1 MRLRDTTAKLHATT
15 AAARSAQASQSK
27 NGPVYQATRPDG
39 AWSTMSRT
47 AANLPSPF
55 ALTRGPYQFMIAC
68 AATTTRKP
76 TRSGSMPGRR
86 RWGLTPPQKVNRT
99 KMRNPMPRNTKI
111 RALRTAL
118 WKEIPKSFCEPSCVP
133 TIIART
139 TPPNRHAASR
149 FNRIRC
155 FSLMRSL
162 RSRKQRRHAHCS
174 LASFARSCRPPQPLA
189 EDARGPDQQDQDQHA
204 EADHVVPLRA
214 DEVERGDQP
223 LGLAED
229 QPADHGAA
237 DV

>member
-1 MRLRDTTAKLHATT
+1 
-15 AAARSAQASQSK
+15 
-27 NGPVYQATRPDG
+27 
-39 AWSTMSRT
+39 
-47 AANLPSPF
+47 
-55 ALTRGPYQFMIAC
+55 
-68 AATTTRKP
+68 
-76 TRSGSMPGRR
+76 
-86 RWGLTPPQKVNRT
+86 
-99 KMRNPMPRNTKI
+99 MRNPMPRNTKI

-118 WKEIPKSFCEPSCVP
+118 WKEMPKSFCEPSCVP

-139 TPPNRHAASR
+139 TPPNRHAPSR

-162 RSRKQRRHAHCS
+162 RSRKQRRHADCS
-174 LASFARSCRPPQPLA
+174 LASFARSCRPSQPLA
-189 EDARGPDQQDQDQHA
+189 EDAGGPDQQDQDQHA

-237 DV
+237 DVADAAENGGGERLDTRREAHQVADPERRAEEESGDAGERP